1 MEQFL
6 WNSCKRKIKKILLQ
20 KDLSMIGQRYIPQSV
35 KGDLAKRIAQT
46 LPPKDTSKKEVSRT
60 LFPDKTEV
68 KAK

>member
-1 MEQFL
+1 M
-6 WNSCKRKIKKILLQ
+6 Q

>member
-1 MEQFL
+1 M
-6 WNSCKRKIKKILLQ
+6 Q

-35 KGDLAKRIAQT
+35 KGDLAKGIAQT